1 MGHRW
6 RNIDQVISCQ
16 RDIHSGKIKQLFFD
30 LLGFSSDWANLF
42 LTVAEDTFPSPV
54 GVEQDGNFGS
64 PATRSGDGK
73 TAIPLFTDCKRGLAA
88 GDRRIR
94 FAPEAICRLKQ
105 LKNQRKFE
113 TFNTVCDR
121 LYLISCVR
129 LDFV

>member
-16 RDIHSGKIKQLFFD
+16 RDIHSRKIKQLFFD
-30 LLGFSSDWANLF
+30 LLGFSSDWANLL

-54 GVEQDGNFGS
+54 GVEQDGNLSS
-64 PATRSGDGK
+64 PATRCGERK
-73 TAIPLFTDCKRGLAA
+73 TAIPLFTDCIKRGLAA

-105 LKNQRKFE
+105 LKNQR
-113 TFNTVCDR
+113 
-121 LYLISCVR
+121 
-129 LDFV
+129 